1 MEVYL
6 DNAATTRVMEPV
18 RKIVVKAMT
27 EDYGN
32 PSAKH
37 KKGMEAEHYIKEA
50 RAAIAKTLRVEDKEI
65 LFTSGG
71 TESNNMALIGGA
83 LANWRAGKHI
93 ISTRIEHA
101 SVYQPLTYLEGQGF
115 EVTYLGVDGDGHI
128 SLNEL
133 EQAIRPDTVLVSVM
147 YVNNDIGA
155 VEPIEE
161 IGRLV
166 KAKDPKILFHVDG
179 IQAYGKY
186 EIRPKRE
193 GIDLLSASG
202 HKIHGPKGTG
212 FLYIDEK
219 SKIKPIIYGGGQ
231 QRGLR
236 SGTENV
242 PGVAGLGVAAQ
253 EIYRDLSG
261 YIDRMVRLKD
271 HLIDRMEEVE
281 GAVVNSKR
289 GLKSAPQIISVSFAG
304 VRSEVLLHTLEER
317 GIYVS
322 SGSACS
328 SHHPALSGTL
338 KAVGIKKELLDSTLR
353 FSLGIYNTEEELD
366 YTIQALKE
374 LLPMLRRY
382 GGGSRHR

>member
-147 YVNNDIGA
+147 YVNNEIGA

-179 IQAYGKY
+179 IQ
-186 EIRPKRE
+186 EIGR
-193 GIDLLSASG
+193 A
-202 HKIHGPKGTG
+202 H
-212 FLYIDEK
+212 
-219 SKIKPIIYGGGQ
+219 
-231 QRGLR
+231 
-236 SGTENV
+236 V
-242 PGVAGLGVAAQ
+242 
-253 EIYRDLSG
+253 
-261 YIDRMVRLKD
+261 
-271 HLIDRMEEVE
+271 
-281 GAVVNSKR
+281 
-289 GLKSAPQIISVSFAG
+289 
-304 VRSEVLLHTLEER
+304 
-317 GIYVS
+317 
-322 SGSACS
+322 
-328 SHHPALSGTL
+328 
-338 KAVGIKKELLDSTLR
+338 
-353 FSLGIYNTEEELD
+353 
-366 YTIQALKE
+366 
-374 LLPMLRRY
+374 
-382 GGGSRHR
+382 